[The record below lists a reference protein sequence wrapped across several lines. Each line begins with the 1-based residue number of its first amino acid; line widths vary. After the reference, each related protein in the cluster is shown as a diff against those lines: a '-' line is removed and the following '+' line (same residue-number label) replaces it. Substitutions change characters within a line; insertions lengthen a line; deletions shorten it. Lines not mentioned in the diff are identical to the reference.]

1 MADNFNIHEWNR
13 SRLLESNLE
22 DSDRKAK
29 ERVDIIVNQISKD
42 FPEEFDSPLKKSEL
56 RFAIASAM
64 VDLTLNGLLQEGEEK
79 EYTVEYWVNTPDG
92 YDDQY
97 ITVKASSEEEAI
109 EKAKESPFTKRGKNF
124 SISTYSLNE
133 NEDPIDTIAMDVP
146 LFIRL
151 LEYAREDAE
160 TDMDLH
166 NLTEKAIK
174 QTKIRGVLSME
185 DYNELVGENPEP
197 MMETL
202 RSLFEEKGYSKYL
215 VTPENP
221 KGETSKLD
229 DDTFNDILKKIATK
243 IQEEKPGLWAN
254 IRAKRERGEKPAR
267 KGSKAYKD
275 AVKAGKEI
283 TKKEK

>member
-29 ERVDIIVNQISKD
+29 ERVDIIINQIHKD
-42 FPEEFDSPLKKSEL
+42 FPEEFNSPLKKSEL
-56 RFAIASAM
+56 RFAVSSAM
-64 VDLTLNGLLQEGEEK
+64 VDLTLNGLLQEAEEQ
-79 EYTVEYWVNTPDG
+79 EYEVEYWVNTSDG
-92 YDDQY
+92 YDNQY

-109 EKAKESPFTKRGKNF
+109 EKAQQNPSTRRGKKFKIYKESV
-124 SISTYSLNE
+124 NE
-133 NEDPIDTIAMDVP
+133 NEDPIDTIAIDVP

-185 DYNELVGENPEP
+185 DYNELIGEGPEP
-197 MMETL
+197 MMEAL
-202 RSLFEEKGYSKYL
+202 KSLFEEKGYSKYL

-243 IQEEKPGLWAN
+243 LQEEKPGLWAN
-254 IRAKRERGEKPAR
+254 IRAKRERGEKPSS
-267 KGSKAYKD
+267 KSSKAYKD

-283 TKKEK
+283 NKKEK